1 MPFEPDAI
9 RVACGHFIGG
19 RPAPAADALAVHTG
33 GYRQSGI
40 GNDLGR
46 QAVANLGR
54 KSALIDVGA
63 APSAEAV
70 SAWAA
75 FHAVSGHANESF
87 GAAGAANRHKLARRA
102 C

>member
-1 MPFEPDAI
+1 MRFEPDAI
-9 RVACGHFIGG
+9 RVPCGHFISG
-19 RPAPAADALAVHTG
+19 RLAPAADALTVH
-33 GYRQSGI
+33 RPSGARPHA
-40 GNDLGR
+40 GLP
-46 QAVANLGR
+46 VADAATVDTTVL
-54 KSALIDVGA
+54 LIDFGA

-75 FHAVSGHANESF
+75 FHAVAGRANESF